1 MGNFEIRIFKG
12 GKWCNKTFTTREDM
26 EDMVKKLRGVG
37 YKVEIVSVST
47 MKTRE
52 EILQA
57 IEQIETTWKDVQ
69 EVPDYVRGQYNI
81 LKWILGEE
89 VNNE

>member
-1 MGNFEIRIFKG
+1 MDNLEIRIFKG
-12 GKWCNKTFTTREDM
+12 GKWSNKTFTTREDM
-26 EDMVKKLRGVG
+26 EAQVKELRQAG
-37 YKVEIVSVST
+37 YKVEIVSGST

-69 EVPDYVRGQYNI
+69 EVPDYVRGQYNA
-81 LKWILGEE
+81 LKWILGE
-89 VNNE
+89 